1 MKEKGSAV
9 QNATSSVNTLSK
21 RIIFIAV
28 SVLIFYIMI
37 KLSFSF
43 GRSLFYVDPAE
54 PAPGTD
60 TEIVIT
66 ADDDAKSVGERLYEE
81 GVITNALSFR
91 VQGTLYKTDFYPG
104 TYTVNSSMTIKE
116 MLMDIDEKADKLKEL
131 ASSDGTSETA
141 DAAAAEIS
149 GGYDGDAVGAMAE
162 GEDMEALEQSD
173 AKASSDE
180 NGQESTVELGGGSEG
195 D

>member
-9 QNATSSVNTLSK
+9 QNAASSVNTLSK

-149 GGYDGDAVGAMAE
+149 GGYDRGRGH
-162 GEDMEALEQSD
+162 
-173 AKASSDE
+173 
-180 NGQESTVELGGGSEG
+180 GGS
-195 D
+195 